1 MVLIDRAVVMDL
13 PPTAAAEQQTRQDR
27 ISAKEGFDGGEGTW
41 FDKKKP
47 IPLTF

>member
-13 PPTAAAEQQTRQDR
+13 LPTAAAEQQTR

-41 FDKKKP
+41 FNRKNP
-47 IPLTF
+47 FH